1 MTRARDKA
9 SAVVANFASTGID
22 DNADANAITID
33 SSENIGIGT
42 TSPSELVHIKGAS
55 GAATDVQIQG
65 GDDTNS
71 VRLFMGGSTN
81 RLNGRIVYDVA
92 NDAMAVSTG
101 GNERLRINSDGKLL
115 INATSSNTPDLLQI
129 ESPASGGG
137 YGIQIRRNDNNTDQQ
152 VGSIKFGNTSDSDL
166 GQIAVKTDGAANS
179 GAILFLT
186 ASAGTTAERMRLE
199 KDGELLIGTSSAS
212 GAEKLSLKFN
222 RVPHTGITTENTNG
236 TSSTSHMLFKNPN
249 GGVGSI
255 RTSGSSTA
263 FNTTSDHR
271 LKENVADMTGAID
284 RVKQLAPKRFNFIAD
299 ADTTIDGFLAHE
311 AQTVVPEA
319 VHGEHNEVDDD
330 GNAVMQGIDQAKLVP
345 LLTGAL
351 KEAIAKIQTLET
363 QRADLEARVTA
374 LENAE

>member
-330 GNAVMQGIDQAKLVP
+330 GNAVMQGIDQSKLVP

-351 KEAIAKIQTLET
+351 QEAVAKIETLET
-363 QRADLEARVTA
+363 KVAALEAG
-374 LENAE
+374 E